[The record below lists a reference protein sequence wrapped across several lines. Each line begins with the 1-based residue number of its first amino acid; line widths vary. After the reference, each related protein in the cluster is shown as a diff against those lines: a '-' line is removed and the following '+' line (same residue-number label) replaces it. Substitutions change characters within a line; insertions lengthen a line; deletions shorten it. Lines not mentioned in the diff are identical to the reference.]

1 MFSEQTYTERRRTL
15 LSKIGDGI
23 ILLCGNSESPANYT
37 NNQYHFRQDST
48 FLYYCGLSMPDMAAV
63 LDTQSGRTVL
73 FGNDVTMDDIIW
85 MGPQPSVAELARSVG
100 IEHSAP
106 LAELQDTLQKA
117 AAQGRKIH
125 TLPPYRS
132 STKMQLTA
140 LLGRLPEPSAEL
152 IRAVVS
158 MRDKKTDEEIEQI
171 EQACETGFL
180 MHTTAMRMCRESVV
194 ERDIAGTIEGIAL
207 SRGAGV
213 SFASIVS
220 QHGETLHNHC
230 YDGVLQNG
238 RLLLVDAGAE
248 AVSNYCSDFTRT
260 MPVGGRFSTRQKEI
274 YDIVYAANRKAFE
287 LSRPG
292 VPYRDVH
299 IASGRVIVEGL
310 KALGLLKGDTDF
322 LVSSGAHSL
331 FMPHGLGHQMGLD
344 VHDMEN
350 FGENFV
356 GYDGEITRT
365 TDLSA
370 SACRMGRRL
379 QKGMVVTVEPGIYF
393 IPAYIEK
400 WKSEGRLK
408 DCIDY
413 TRLES
418 YYDFGGIRIEDDML
432 ITEQGNRV
440 LGKRHVPETAEE
452 IEAFMAE

>member
-1 MFSEQTYTERRRTL
+1 MFSKQTYTERRAAL
-15 LSKIGDGI
+15 MSKIEDGL

-37 NNQYHFRQDST
+37 SNQYHFRQDST
-48 FLYYCGLSMPDMAAV
+48 FLYYCGLNLPDMAAV
-63 LDTQSGRTVL
+63 LDTQTGQTVM
-73 FGNDVTMDDIIW
+73 FGNDVTLDDIIW
-85 MGPQPSVAELARSVG
+85 MGPQPSVAELAESVG
-100 IEHSAP
+100 IQHSAP
-106 LAELQDTLQKA
+106 FSQLRNTLQKA
-117 AAQGRKIH
+117 AAKGRRIH

-132 STKMQLTA
+132 STKLLLSS
-140 LLGRLPEPSAEL
+140 LLGSAAEPSSEL

-158 MRDKKTDEEIEQI
+158 MRDKKSDEEVEQI
-171 EQACETGFL
+171 EQACHIGYQ
-180 MHTTAMRMCRESVV
+180 MHTTAMSMCREGVV
-194 ERDIAGTIEGIAL
+194 ERQIAGTIEGIAL
-207 SRGAGV
+207 SLGAGV
-213 SFASIVS
+213 SFTSIVS

-230 YDGVLQNG
+230 YDSVLQNG

-260 MPVGGRFSTRQKEI
+260 IPVSGRFTSKQKDI
-274 YDIVYAANRKAFE
+274 YNIVYAANRRAFE

-292 VPYRDVH
+292 IPYRDVH

-310 KALGLLKGDTDF
+310 KDLGLLSGDTDF
-322 LVSSGAHSL
+322 LVANGAHSL

-356 GYDGEITRT
+356 GYDDEISRT

-408 DCIDY
+408 DNIDY
-413 TRLES
+413 ARLES

-440 LGKRHVPETAEE
+440 LGREHVPETVEE
-452 IEAFMAE
+452 IEAFMAR